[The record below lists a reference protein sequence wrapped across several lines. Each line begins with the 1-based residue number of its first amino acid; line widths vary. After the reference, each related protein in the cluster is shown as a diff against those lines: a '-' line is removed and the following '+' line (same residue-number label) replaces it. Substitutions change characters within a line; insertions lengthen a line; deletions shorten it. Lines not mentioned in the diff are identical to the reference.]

1 MNNVIIPE
9 SQVENAVNLRSLRD
23 QLLDLDIKARELQ
36 KKIEMQVWFAF
47 QAIPKCSYV
56 FRERPSRTTQDPAI
70 DNDPSDDAQVI
81 VYNYNNFF
89 LLRDGSG
96 WGTQDPKD
104 NYATLIPTPQSQW
117 PITPEAFKEK
127 VFKVTSHLEL
137 KVVFYTMD
145 VRRLGGTENITAL
158 KLLYKDKNVE
168 LVDEGSVSYVG
179 WDISDKW
186 YKATIDGVLWAFWQ
200 DDGHGGKIKHSA
212 QEGTLNW
219 DKFLAFLETYG
230 T

>member
-1 MNNVIIPE
+1 MSSFLSPE
-9 SQVENAVNLRSLRD
+9 SQLQNVVNLRSLRG
-23 QLLDLDIKARELQ
+23 QLLFLELKANEL
-36 KKIEMQVWFAF
+36 KRKVESQVTMAF
-47 QAIPKCSYV
+47 RSIPGCSFY
-56 FRERPSRTTQDPAI
+56 FNERPSRLTGDPAI
-70 DNDPSDDAQVI
+70 DNVPSDDAQVI
-81 VYNYNNFF
+81 VCSYRNFY

-104 NYATLIPTPQSQW
+104 HFTTLIPTPRDQW
-117 PITPEAFKEK
+117 PMTPEDFKEK
-127 VFKVTSHLEL
+127 VLKATSHLEL
-137 KVVFYTMD
+137 AVVFYTMD
-145 VRRLGGTENITAL
+145 IRRLGGIENITAL

-200 DDGHGGKIKHSA
+200 NDGHGGAITHSA

-219 DKFLAFLETYG
+219 NKFLAFLETDG

>member
-1 MNNVIIPE
+1 MSNVIIPE

-23 QLLDLDIKARELQ
+23 QLYDLELKANEIRRKIELQ
-36 KKIEMQVWFAF
+36 MTMAF
-47 QAIPKCSYV
+47 RNIPGCS
-56 FRERPSRTTQDPAI
+56 FHFDERPSRHTHDPAI
-70 DNDPSDDAQVI
+70 DKDTSEDPKII
-81 VYNYNNFF
+81 VYSYRNFY

-104 NYATLIPTPQSQW
+104 NYATLIPTSQSQW
-117 PITPEAFKEK
+117 PMTPEDFKEK
-127 VFKVTSHLEL
+127 VLKATSHLEL

-145 VRRLGGTENITAL
+145 VRRLGGIENITAL
-158 KLLYKDKNVE
+158 KLLYKDKDVE

-186 YKATIDGVLWAFWQ
+186 YTATIDGVLWAFWQ
-200 DDGHGGKIKHSA
+200 NDSHGGEITHSA

-219 DKFLAFLETYG
+219 DKFLAFLETDG

>member
-1 MNNVIIPE
+1 MSSVIIPE
-9 SQVENAVNLRSLRD
+9 SQVQNAVNLLSIRD
-23 QLLDLDIKARELQ
+23 QLLDLDVKARELQ

-47 QAIPKCSYV
+47 QAIPKCSYA
-56 FRERPSRTTQDPAI
+56 FRERPSRNTRDPAI

-104 NYATLIPTPQSQW
+104 NYATLIPTPQNQW
-117 PITPEAFKEK
+117 PMTPGAFKEK
-127 VFKVTSHLEL
+127 VLKATSHLEL

-145 VRRLGGTENITAL
+145 VRRRGGIENITAL
-158 KLLYKDKNVE
+158 KLLYKDRNVE
-168 LVDEGSVSYVG
+168 LVSEGSVSYVG

-200 DDGHGGKIKHSA
+200 DDGHGGEIKHSA

-219 DKFLAFLETYG
+219 DKFLAFLETNG